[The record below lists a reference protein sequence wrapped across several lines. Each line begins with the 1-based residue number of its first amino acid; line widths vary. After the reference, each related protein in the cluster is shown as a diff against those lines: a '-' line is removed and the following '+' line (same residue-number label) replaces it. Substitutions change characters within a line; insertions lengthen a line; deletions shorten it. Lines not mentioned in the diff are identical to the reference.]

1 MGNTIQGTA
10 ATVTATSALSLAA
23 CLTVVLALGSPAP
36 ARADQVPLAD
46 LVEQTAPAV
55 VNVHTAGIRQ
65 EQMGWSFFGNAFGVR
80 EWTSLGSGFV
90 VDAAGLIITN
100 LHVVQDATTIRV
112 GLMDGRIFDAS
123 LVGSDPAT
131 DLALLS
137 VEATDLPVLEM
148 SLATPRVGDDVFA
161 VGNPFG
167 YDHTVTA
174 GIISAKYRNLG
185 LGPYDDFLQT
195 DASINPGNSG
205 GPLLDMNGRV
215 TGVNTVIHAGGEGL
229 GFAVPV
235 EMLQAVLPRLKRGG
249 TVTRGWTGV
258 RVDDDEDGVFV
269 ADVYEEGP
277 GLAAGV
283 KIGDRIEQVGD
294 RLVHSS
300 EGWSRALGSSF
311 PGDSVTLK
319 LLRGGKAHERTLKVV
334 DYNEWAVA
342 QTGSLLEVPALGI
355 AVRVLPPDR
364 AADLDLKTGLEVV
377 EISSRA
383 ELQFF
388 RPGDIILQMGQEPL
402 TDPMQIPPLADKV
415 VERREISAIIIRD
428 GRRSRLYYRW

>member
-402 TDPMQIPPLADKV
+402 TDPMQVPPLADKV

>member
-1 MGNTIQGTA
+1 MPA
-10 ATVTATSALSLAA
+10 AV
-23 CLTVVLALGSPAP
+23 
-36 ARADQVPLAD
+36 RAEEESLAD

-65 EQMGWSFFGNAFGVR
+65 EQMGWFFGNPFGVR

-100 LHVVQDATTIRV
+100 HHVVRDATTIRV

-123 LVGSDPAT
+123 VVGSDPAT

-137 VEATDLPVLEM
+137 VEATDLPVLQM
-148 SLATPRVGDDVFA
+148 SDADLRVGDDVFA

-215 TGVNTVIHAGGEGL
+215 AGVNTVIHAGGEGL

-235 EMLQAVLPRLKRGG
+235 GMLQAVLPHLKQGG
-249 TVTRGWTGV
+249 TVTRGWPGI
-258 RVDDDEDGVFV
+258 RVDDDEEGVFV
-269 ADVYEEGP
+269 LDVYQDGP
-277 GLAAGV
+277 GEAAGV
-283 KIGDRIEQVGD
+283 QVGDRIEQVGE
-294 RLVHSS
+294 RGVRSS
-300 EGWSRALGSSF
+300 DGWSRALGSSF
-311 PGDSVTLK
+311 PGDTVTLK
-319 LLRGGKAHERTLKVV
+319 LRRQGKALERTVKVV
-334 DYNEWAVA
+334 DYGAWAVVQA
-342 QTGSLLEVPALGI
+342 GPLLDVPALGI
-355 AVRVLPPDR
+355 AVRALPPDR
-364 AADLDLKTGLEVV
+364 AADLDLETGLEVV
-377 EISSRA
+377 EISTRA
-383 ELQFF
+383 GIQFF
-388 RPGDIILQMGQEPL
+388 RPGDILLQMGQESL
-402 TDPMQIPPLADKV
+402 TDPMQLPPLAEEVANK
-415 VERREISAIIIRD
+415 REISAIIIRD